1 MLSGIFGVIVLIL
14 DIWAVLQVFQSNES
28 TGTKALWTALIVLLP
43 VLGLIIW
50 WVAGPRERAS

>member
-14 DIWAVLQVFQSNES
+14 DIWAVLQVFQSDES
-28 TGTKALWTALIVLLP
+28 TGTKALWIALIVLLP

>member
-28 TGTKALWTALIVLLP
+28 TGTKALWIALIVLLP

-50 WVAGPRERAS
+50 WVAGPRERAN